1 MIEASGLTKRYGA
14 KTAVDHISF
23 TIEPGTVTGFLGPNG
38 AGKSTTMRLI
48 MGLDKPTEGSVKIN
62 GRSYQDLTAP
72 LCEVGALLDA
82 KGLHGSRTA
91 RAHLTQLAV
100 SNGIP
105 TRRVDE
111 VLDITGLTSVAK
123 KRVKGFSLGMGQRLG
138 IAAALLGDPRI
149 LIFDEPVNGLDPEGV
164 KWVRETCRRLAR
176 EGRTVFISSHLMS
189 EMAQTADHLI
199 VIGRGR
205 ILTSGPVD
213 EVIASVTSDVVR
225 VTSPAAASLAR
236 ALQGAGIAVDLKDAT
251 TLTTTEAPA
260 ARIGEIAAAN
270 GVVLHELTTIRA
282 SLEDAYLEL
291 TGHEVEYT
299 TGPGSRPAPVPAR
312 QSA

>member
-62 GRSYQDLTAP
+62 GRSYQDLAAP

-105 TRRVDE
+105 RSRVGQ
-111 VLDITGLTSVAK
+111 VLELTGLTGVAK
-123 KRVKGFSLGMGQRLG
+123 KRVKGFSL
-138 IAAALLGDPRI
+138 A
-149 LIFDEPVNGLDPEGV
+149 
-164 KWVRETCRRLAR
+164 W
-176 EGRTVFISSHLMS
+176 
-189 EMAQTADHLI
+189 
-199 VIGRGR
+199 
-205 ILTSGPVD
+205 
-213 EVIASVTSDVVR
+213 ASAWA
-225 VTSPAAASLAR
+225 SP
-236 ALQGAGIAVDLKDAT
+236 
-251 TLTTTEAPA
+251 P
-260 ARIGEIAAAN
+260 
-270 GVVLHELTTIRA
+270 
-282 SLEDAYLEL
+282 
-291 TGHEVEYT
+291 
-299 TGPGSRPAPVPAR
+299 PC
-312 QSA
+312 

>member
-1 MIEASGLTKRYGA
+1 MIEAVDLTKRYGS
-14 KTAVDHISF
+14 KTAVDNISF

-48 MGLDKPTEGSVKIN
+48 MGLDKPTSGKVTVN
-62 GRSYQDLTAP
+62 GRPYRDLEAP

-82 KGLHGSRTA
+82 KGLHGSRSA
-91 RAHLTQLAV
+91 RAHLTQLAA

-111 VLDITGLTSVAK
+111 VLELTGLTNVAK

-138 IAAALLGDPRI
+138 MAAAMLGDPDV

-164 KWVRETCRRLAR
+164 KWVRETCRHLAD

-189 EMAQTADHLI
+189 EMAQTADHLL

-205 ILTSGPVD
+205 ILTSGPVE
-213 EVIASVTSDVVR
+213 EVIASATTDVVR
-225 VTSPAAASLAR
+225 VASPQAGELAGLL
-236 ALQGAGIAVDLKDAT
+236 AGQGIELESPESGV
-251 TLTTTEAPA
+251 LTTTTTTA
-260 ARIGEIAAAN
+260 ARIGELAAHN
-270 GVVLHELTTIRA
+270 GIVLHELTTQRA
-282 SLEDAYLEL
+282 SLEEAYLEL
-291 TGHEVEYT
+291 TGGEVEYST
-299 TGPGSRPAPVPAR
+299 TSTDAAMTSHRAD
-312 QSA
+312 

>member
-23 TIEPGTVTGFLGPNG
+23 AIEPGTVTGFLGPNG

-62 GRSYQDLTAP
+62 GRSYQDLAAP

-111 VLDITGLTSVAK
+111 VLDITGLTPVAK

-138 IAAALLGDPRI
+138 IAAALLGDPKT

-164 KWVRETCRRLAR
+164 KWVRETCRRLAG

-213 EVIASVTSDVVR
+213 EVIGSVTSDVVR

-236 ALQGAGIAVDLKDAT
+236 ALQDAGIAVELKDAA
-251 TLTTTEAPA
+251 TLTTTEATA

-270 GVVLHELTTIRA
+270 GVVLHELTTVRA
-282 SLEDAYLEL
+282 SLEEAYLEL
-291 TGHEVEYT
+291 TGSEVEYT
-299 TGPGSRPAPVPAR
+299 TGPGGRPAPVPAR
-312 QSA
+312 QGA